1 MEVDLIFR
9 IAGIGII
16 ISVLNQ
22 VLNKA
27 EKGEYATIITI
38 AGIIMVFLMV
48 LPQIKDLFESVREI
62 LEF

>member
-9 IAGIGII
+9 IAGIGIV

-38 AGIIMVFLMV
+38 AGIIIVFLMV

>member
-38 AGIIMVFLMV
+38 AGIIIVFLMV